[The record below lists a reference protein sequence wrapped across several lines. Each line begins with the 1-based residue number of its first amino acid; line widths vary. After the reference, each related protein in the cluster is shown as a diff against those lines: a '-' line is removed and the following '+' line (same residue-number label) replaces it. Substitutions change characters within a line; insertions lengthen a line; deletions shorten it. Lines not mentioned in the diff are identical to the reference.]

1 MYVSFRA
8 MRICFCAVLAALP
21 AAFVTAQ
28 TRMVDASEIAASES
42 IYVNNRAPLPAAP
55 FVKLPVAS
63 IEPRGWLGEMLRRQ
77 REGLAGRLGEISAWL
92 DKRDNAWLSEGG
104 SHG

>member
-1 MYVSFRA
+1 M
-8 MRICFCAVLAALP
+8 AALP

-28 TRMVDASEIAASES
+28 TRMVDASEIAATES

-92 DKRDNAWLSEGG
+92 QNGLYRRTFTTPTFSPLAIR
-104 SHG
+104 